1 MSDEIWL
8 KCSSSQTNW
17 LWLVQFCWLNNWD
30 GATQIFFIYWKL
42 VEAKRLSMSRLS
54 RVQRKRISMRIWV
67 PLYYNSNIYGNL
79 QLKYFFNFFNW
90 NICWSKLFSPDVFHL
105 SFRVRPKHLIH
116 SVHGHPGHRAQLLV
130 TRVFLAFLHDARGQ
144 HRRLRVQSGS
154 PWCLGVDGADCVAQ
168 QEM

>member
-42 VEAKRLSMSRLS
+42 VEAKRLSMSRLRLVCREREFQWEYES
-54 RVQRKRISMRIWV
+54 LSITTQTFME
-67 PLYYNSNIYGNL
+67 IY
-79 QLKYFFNFFNW
+79 NW
-90 NICWSKLFSPDVFHL
+90 NIFSTEIFARWIPLSRCVSYL
-105 SFRVRPKHLIH
+105 SFRVRPNHLIP
-116 SVHGHPGHRAQLLV
+116 SVHGNPGHIAQLLV

-154 PWCLGVDGADCVAQ
+154 PWCLGVDGADC
-168 QEM
+168 EM